1 MPALDPDSGA
11 CLVYAWRPVVC
22 RTHGPPLR
30 ERGGDVP
37 HCPLCFTQAT
47 AAEIEAA
54 RTQIDVE
61 DIESAAI
68 EGVAGET
75 GRRAMT
81 TMTFAIAETT

>member
-1 MPALDPDSGA
+1 
-11 CLVYAWRPVVC
+11 
-22 RTHGPPLR
+22 
-30 ERGGDVP
+30 VP

-54 RTQIDVE
+54 RTQFDVE

-81 TMTFAIAETT
+81 TITFAIAETT

>member
-1 MPALDPDSGA
+1 
-11 CLVYAWRPVVC
+11 
-22 RTHGPPLR
+22 
-30 ERGGDVP
+30 VP

-47 AAEIEAA
+47 AAVFEAA